1 MKMKKLLFASALLA
15 ALLLSA
21 CGGKT
26 NDDDFMTKPAVTP
39 EPGMEIDPEFGVDPE
54 PETDESAQPAPDAE
68 LNGMV
73 DDIYKVQPVDLMGM
87 ETTAIDLT
95 DESWYNYLAGLTA
108 EKVDKVDAA
117 VISQPMTGSQAYS
130 LVLARVKDPADAQEI
145 AVSMRDNI
153 NLRKWVCVAADKARV
168 VTFGDKVL
176 FVMADSELADADALA
191 DAAAQ
196 AFDVTFDSDESIA
209 STEDDSDLPPELLID
224 APAVVG

>member
-1 MKMKKLLFASALLA
+1 MKKLLFATALLA

-21 CGGKT
+21 CGNKT
-26 NDDDFMTKPAVTP
+26 NEDDFLNKPAVTP

-54 PETDESAQPAPDAE
+54 EDTGETAMAEPDAE
-68 LNGMV
+68 LSDMV
-73 DDIYKVQPVDLMGM
+73 DAIYKIQPLELMGM

-95 DESWYNYLAGLTA
+95 EEAWYSYLAGLTA
-108 EKVDKVDAA
+108 ENVDKVEAA
-117 VISQPMTGSQAYS
+117 VISEPMTGSQAYS
-130 LVLARVKDPADAQEI
+130 LVLARVKDPVDAQEI
-145 AVSMRDNI
+145 AASMRDNI

-176 FVMADSELADADALA
+176 FVMADSELADADTLA

-196 AFDVTFDSDESIA
+196 AFDVTFDSDESIV
-209 STEDDSDLPPELLID
+209 SNEDDSDLPPELLID

>member
-108 EKVDKVDAA
+108 ENVDKVDAA

-130 LVLARVKDPADAQEI
+130 LVLARVKDASDAQEI
-145 AVSMRDNI
+145 AESMRDNI
-153 NLRKWVCVAADKARV
+153 NLRRWVCVAADKARV

-176 FVMADSELADADALA
+176 FVMADSELVGVDAIV

-196 AFDVTFDSDESIA
+196 AFNVTFDSDESIV
-209 STEDDSDLPPELLID
+209 SNEDDSDLPPELLD

>member
-1 MKMKKLLFASALLA
+1 MKKLLFATALLA

-21 CGGKT
+21 CGGQKT
-26 NDDDFMTKPAVTP
+26 DDDFMNKPAVTP

-54 PETDESAQPAPDAE
+54 TETDENAQPAEDAE
-68 LNGMV
+68 LSDMV
-73 DDIYKVQPVDLMGM
+73 DAIYKIRPVDLMGM

-95 DESWYNYLAGLTA
+95 DESWYNYLAGLTT
-108 EKVDKVDAA
+108 ENVDKVDAA

-130 LVLARVKDPADAQEI
+130 LILARVKDDADAQEI
-145 AVSMRDNI
+145 AASMRDNI
-153 NLRKWVCVAADKARV
+153 NLRRWVCVAADRARV

-176 FVMADSELADADALA
+176 FVMAGSELVDVDAMT

-196 AFDVTFDSDESIA
+196 AFDVTFDSDESIT
-209 STEDDSDLPPELLID
+209 STEDDSDLPPEMLID

>member
-108 EKVDKVDAA
+108 ENADKVDTA

-130 LVLARVKDPADAQEI
+130 LVLARVKDASDAQEI
-145 AVSMRDNI
+145 AESMRDNI
-153 NLRKWVCVAADKARV
+153 NLRRWVCVAADKARV

-176 FVMADSELADADALA
+176 FVMADSELVGVDAIV

-196 AFDVTFDSDESIA
+196 AFNVTFDSDESIV
-209 STEDDSDLPPELLID
+209 STEDDSDLPPELLD

>member
-1 MKMKKLLFASALLA
+1 MKKLLFASALLA

-26 NDDDFMTKPAVTP
+26 SDDDFMNKPAVTP
-39 EPGMEIDPEFGVDPE
+39 EPGMEIDPEFSVDPE
-54 PETDESAQPAPDAE
+54 PETDENAQPAPDAE
-68 LNGMV
+68 LSGMV
-73 DDIYKVQPVDLMGM
+73 DEIYKLQPVELMGM

-95 DESWYNYLAGLTA
+95 DEAWYGYLAGLTA
-108 EKVDKVDAA
+108 DNVDKVDAA
-117 VISQPMTGSQAYS
+117 VISEPMTGSQAYS

-145 AVSMRDNI
+145 AASMRDNI

-176 FVMADSELADADALA
+176 FVMTDSELADADALA

-209 STEDDSDLPPELLID
+209 SSEDDSDLPPELLID